1 MLHNSAAEHFWKLEK
16 IFGRINGGLHKDDLD
31 DFFKTAY
38 HLIEITEKDEGTS
51 LVQKTMAAAL
61 RQDIDMKICRD
72 IANASKHFR
81 LDPKRNP
88 SPTVDCT
95 STCEGFGAG
104 RFGKSGYGIGEQ
116 SVSLHLSDGK
126 SEHALCLVE
135 RIFEKWASIF
145 NSATSTPTP
154 DPAQLGR
161 LRASAPF
168 LCRAT
173 ASRVPFLP

>member
-1 MLHNSAAEHFWKLEK
+1 MLHNSAAEHFQKLEK

-51 LVQKTMAAAL
+51 LVQKSMAAAL

-81 LDPKRNP
+81 LDPKLNP
-88 SPTVDCT
+88 SPTVERT
-95 STCEGFGAG
+95 STCEGFGVG

-116 SVSLHLSDGK
+116 SITLYLSDGTDTD
-126 SEHALCLVE
+126 ALSLVE
-135 RIFEKWASIF
+135 RIFTKWTDIF
-145 NSATSTPTP
+145 NGNKPAP
-154 DPAQLGR
+154 D
-161 LRASAPF
+161 RA
-168 LCRAT
+168 
-173 ASRVPFLP
+173 